1 VYLDGVHWKIVLKI
15 EERMSDMVRQ
25 LEQDRKQEMLLTKRK
40 FDKLSLQ
47 RQELATQL
55 ETQVKK
61 IKTRAT
67 PQQIIHRSDRATLQD
82 EIQ

>member
-47 RQELATQL
+47 RQELTTQL
-55 ETQVKK
+55 EQQVKK

-67 PQQIIHRSDRATLQD
+67 PQQVIED
-82 EIQ
+82 EIK